1 MVQKRPDTPR
11 KAGRPR
17 LHAETKLVQ
26 FRVPVEVAITI
37 EGAVAVLK
45 LVNQDVHTPSP
56 VLLMEALRV
65 RLNQLQ
71 NRNPKLVERTV
82 RSIDRALDAHY
93 SHVKR

>member
-1 MVQKRPDTPR
+1 MSQKKPELKR
-11 KAGRPR
+11 KVGRPR

-26 FRVPVEVAITI
+26 FRVPVEVANTI
-37 EGAVAVLK
+37 EGVVATLK

-56 VLLMEALRV
+56 VLLMEALRM

-71 NRNPKLVERTV
+71 NRNPKLVEKAV